1 MTKQMSQIAVKKT
14 EVTEMQMELAGKIAS
29 HIQAAGQNETAV
41 RGLTLFRNT
50 APTTCNLV
58 SVEPS
63 VTFFAQGKKR
73 INIGG
78 TDYPCDASSF
88 LVASVDLPV
97 QSQIVEA
104 SEAVP
109 QLAMRLRLD
118 MQTVR
123 EVVSREDMA
132 APEGSRCQTR
142 NRCGAGDGGIA
153 GRRDATYRSAR
164 HSRGHSV
171 SFGI

>member
-1 MTKQMSQIAVKKT
+1 M
-14 EVTEMQMELAGKIAS
+14 AGKIPRTFRLPDKTKPLCQAS
-29 HIQAAGQNETAV
+29 
-41 RGLTLFRNT
+41 RLFRNT
-50 APTTCNLV
+50 APTTCNLI

-73 INIGG
+73 IDIGG
-78 TDYPCDASSF
+78 TDYLCDASSF
-88 LVASVDLPV
+88 LVASVDLPI

-123 EVVSREDMA
+123 EVVSREDLA
-132 APEGSRCQTR
+132 S
-142 NRCGAGDGGIA
+142 A
-153 GRRDATYRSAR
+153 GRHLVRRRGLAVGQATAGLLGAAIST
-164 HSRGHSV
+164 
-171 SFGI
+171 